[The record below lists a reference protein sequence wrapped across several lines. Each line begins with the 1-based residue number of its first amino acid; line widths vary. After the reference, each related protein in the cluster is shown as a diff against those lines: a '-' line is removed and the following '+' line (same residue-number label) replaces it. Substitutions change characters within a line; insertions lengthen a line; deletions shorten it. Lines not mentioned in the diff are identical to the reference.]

1 MERAY
6 SHPQPTRAVED
17 ETMIKKFS
25 MAAMAIAFSA
35 TSSMAA
41 TNITWWHG
49 MGGRNGEVINE
60 VSQKFNAAQSACA
73 ITPVSKG
80 SYEEALA
87 SGIAAF
93 RSGEQP
99 NILQVFDAGAATII
113 NAKGAV
119 IPAEDIITKA
129 GYKFDREAFIP
140 GVRSFFAAAD
150 GKFVGM
156 PFNSSAPIM
165 YFNTEAL
172 KKAGVEAPKTW
183 EEFEAAA
190 PKLKEAGFIP
200 LVQTQLTWE
209 FTENFFSRNNL
220 QFATNNNGYD
230 STVDTKL
237 KVTDPNLVMMFEKLK
252 AWKDQGYFAYYG
264 AGWNDNQKPFE
275 ENKVALWIG
284 SSGSFGGLQK
294 SAQMPF
300 SATFL
305 PYWGSIK
312 GAGTNSFIGGAALFA
327 MSGKSEAEN
336 KCVADFFQFLTSPEI
351 QKFYHQATGYV
362 AITQAAYELAKK
374 EGYYEKQPVAEVGIK
389 QLSLPGGEWSKGYR
403 LGFYPQ
409 IRAIMEREYGR
420 IFSGE
425 VSVKDAFDII
435 EKEGNDLLARFAK
448 TAG

>member
-1 MERAY
+1 
-6 SHPQPTRAVED
+6 
-17 ETMIKKFS
+17 MIKQFS
-25 MAAMAIAFSA
+25 LAAISIALTA
-35 TSSMAA
+35 TSSLAA

-49 MGGRNGEVINE
+49 MAGRNGEVINE
-60 VSQKFNAAQSACA
+60 VAQKFNAAQTACA
-73 ITPVSKG
+73 LTPVSKG
-80 SYEEALA
+80 TYEEALA

-119 IPAEDIITKA
+119 VPAEDLIKEA
-129 GYKFDREAFIP
+129 GYDFDRNAFIE
-140 GVRSFFAAAD
+140 GVRYFYADSD

-165 YFNTEAL
+165 YINDEAL

-190 PKLKEAGFIP
+190 PKLKEAGYIP
-200 LVQTQLTWE
+200 LVQAQLTWQ
-209 FTENFFSRNNL
+209 FTENFFSRNNI

-230 STVDTKL
+230 SVVDTTL

-252 AWKDQGYFAYYG
+252 SWADEGYFAYYG

-294 SAQMPF
+294 TAQMPF
-300 SATFL
+300 SANFL
-305 PYWGSIK
+305 PYWGSIE

-327 MSGKSEAEN
+327 MAGKPADEN

-362 AITQAAYELAKK
+362 AITKEAYELAKS
-374 EGYYEKQPVAEVGIK
+374 EGYYEKTPVAEVGIK
-389 QLSLPGGEWSKGYR
+389 QLMLPAGEWSKGYR

-409 IRAIMEREYGR
+409 IREIMEREYGR

-425 VSVKDAFDII
+425 TTVKDAFDTI
-435 EKEGNDLLARFAK
+435 EREGNELLARFAK

>member
-1 MERAY
+1 
-6 SHPQPTRAVED
+6 
-17 ETMIKKFS
+17 MIKKFS

>member
-1 MERAY
+1 
-6 SHPQPTRAVED
+6 
-17 ETMIKKFS
+17 MIKKFS
-25 MAAMAIAFSA
+25 MAAMAITFSA

-60 VSQKFNAAQSACA
+60 VSQKFNAAQSECA
-73 ITPVSKG
+73 LTPVSKG
-80 SYEEALA
+80 TYEEALA

-140 GVRSFFAAAD
+140 GVRNFYAAAD

-183 EEFEAAA
+183 EEFETIA

-237 KVTDPNLVMMFEKLK
+237 KVTDPNLIMMFEKLK
-252 AWKDQGYFAYYG
+252 SWKDQGYFAYYG

-275 ENKVALWIG
+275 DNKVALWIG

-294 SAQMPF
+294 TAQMPF

-336 KCVADFFQFLTSPEI
+336 KCVASFFQFLTSPEI
-351 QKFYHQATGYV
+351 QKFYHEATGYV

-374 EGYYEKQPVAEVGIK
+374 EGFYEKQPVAEVGIK

-409 IRAIMEREYGR
+409 IRSIMEREYGR

>member
-1 MERAY
+1 
-6 SHPQPTRAVED
+6 
-17 ETMIKKFS
+17 MIKKFS
-25 MAAMAIAFSA
+25 MAAMAITFSA

-73 ITPVSKG
+73 LTPVSKG
-80 SYEEALA
+80 TYEEALA

-230 STVDTKL
+230 SVVDTKL
-237 KVTDPNLVMMFEKLK
+237 KVTDPNLVMMFDKLK
-252 AWKDQGYFAYYG
+252 SWKDQGYFAYYG

-294 SAQMPF
+294 TAQMPF

-336 KCVADFFQFLTSPEI
+336 KCVADFFQFLTSPEL

-362 AITQAAYELAKK
+362 AITKAAYELTKK

-409 IRAIMEREYGR
+409 IRSIMEREYGR

-425 VSVKDAFDII
+425 VQPKEAMQII
-435 EKEGNDLLARFAK
+435 EKEGNELLARFAK

>member
-1 MERAY
+1 
-6 SHPQPTRAVED
+6 
-17 ETMIKKFS
+17 MIKKFS
-25 MAAMAIAFSA
+25 MAAMAITFSA

-80 SYEEALA
+80 TYEEALA

-93 RSGEQP
+93 RSGDQP

-230 STVDTKL
+230 SVVDTKL

-252 AWKDQGYFAYYG
+252 SWKDQGYFAYYG

-294 SAQMPF
+294 TAQMPF

-327 MSGKSEAEN
+327 MSGKPEAEN

-362 AITQAAYELAKK
+362 AITQAAYELTKK

-409 IRAIMEREYGR
+409 IRTVMEREYGR

-425 VSVKDAFDII
+425 VQPKEALEII
-435 EKEGNDLLARFAK
+435 EKEGNELLARFAK